1 MPFVNLIQEQRLE
14 AQARER
20 TLKTGL
26 SVTMAIG
33 VICLC
38 STGFFMFDS
47 IRLNLLAGSLEQ
59 KKAQLEPMM
68 KELEANKTEL
78 SKLEPRLQTL
88 TSATTFS
95 KSWNRILEH
104 LATNT
109 PDEAWLSAVKTF
121 QSDPKT
127 PIEVTFNGVS
137 TTQETV
143 GQFMLNLQASEDL
156 ENVNLKYTQPKMV
169 EGGKQQFEFEIT
181 ASIKGSGQAEDE
193 DAPKEDQSA

>member
-26 SVTMAIG
+26 TVTMGIG

-38 STGFFMFDS
+38 ATGFFMFDS

-68 KELEANKTEL
+68 KELDANKAEL
-78 SKLEPRLQTL
+78 ANLEPRLETL

-109 PDEAWLSAVKTF
+109 PDEAWLNAVKTF
-121 QSDPKT
+121 QSDLKT
-127 PIEVTFNGVS
+127 PIEVTFNGVA

-181 ASIKGSGQAEDE
+181 ASIKGSAKTEDE